1 MRFLLNVNVNSRNIT
16 SSRFKKVA
24 SKTLVAR
31 GAVSREEGKICSKA
45 SKLSKSNVKTWGQQ
59 CSPTCGCTIRFETEL
74 DSTNNL
80 RILSAKYH
88 AKSVLMVPQQDKHTG
103 RIGPLLPYLTQSEN
117 ETSRRPILKECSCP
131 TLHNLASKI
140 VHTLPQ
146 LTLSQAQNQ
155 LEFSGVRS
163 SLSFRYSVLR
173 ENGLLKSQVGTKSDQ
188 SFDAKQILES
198 PLEGKCYDL
207 VEEALV
213 ACLKGYMLR
222 PRPRKIIKNNGEKEK
237 EIPFKESKVEND
249 SYQNG
254 KMNPLR
260 FVQAAKRRTGQL
272 NYQIQAEN
280 KNINI
285 NTMHGNETQCKL
297 SSSIHMPEIPNMSRN
312 DENSIDSLWNYV
324 TDKVDNSKNYK
335 LNSNTENGWVSYVDE
350 IRMQNELT

>member
-140 VHTLPQ
+140 VHIPQ
-146 LTLSQAQNQ
+146 LTLSQVQNQ
-155 LEFSGVRS
+155 LGFSGVRL

-173 ENGLLKSQVGTKSDQ
+173 EN
-188 SFDAKQILES
+188 
-198 PLEGKCYDL
+198 
-207 VEEALV
+207 
-213 ACLKGYMLR
+213 
-222 PRPRKIIKNNGEKEK
+222 
-237 EIPFKESKVEND
+237 
-249 SYQNG
+249 
-254 KMNPLR
+254 
-260 FVQAAKRRTGQL
+260 
-272 NYQIQAEN
+272 
-280 KNINI
+280 
-285 NTMHGNETQCKL
+285 
-297 SSSIHMPEIPNMSRN
+297 
-312 DENSIDSLWNYV
+312 
-324 TDKVDNSKNYK
+324 
-335 LNSNTENGWVSYVDE
+335 
-350 IRMQNELT
+350 